1 MDSQQSSWGRHDF
14 LDLSL
19 HEPGIVAD
27 TRLEDLASDAAAVD
41 HEDTLAMQ
49 LHRVQAHARSR
60 QQAAFI
66 CMLGY
71 QLPEGTKDVVAE
83 VFNRKI
89 ELDLVGHLGSPAM
102 YLQRQGDRHL
112 LALCGSDVDMAR
124 IQLQSLL
131 QLSASRV
138 GNVLGVGQ
146 ADGRSGF
153 APLREDDPG
162 GQQAL
167 NSAKLA
173 YDLGGFHP
181 VGHIEFIDV

>member
-1 MDSQQSSWGRHDF
+1 MDSQHSTLGRHDF

-19 HEPGIVAD
+19 HEPGVVED
-27 TRLEDLASDAAAVD
+27 TRLEDLASGEVASEHDEALELQLARVREAAG
-41 HEDTLAMQ
+41 E
-49 LHRVQAHARSR
+49 
-60 QQAAFI
+60 QQVFI

-71 QLPEGTKDVVAE
+71 QLAEGTKAVVIE

-89 ELDLVGHLGSPAM
+89 ELDLAGHLALPAA
-102 YLQRQGDRHL
+102 YLCRQGDRHL
-112 LALCGSDVDMAR
+112 LALCGTDAEKVR

-153 APLREDDPG
+153 APLRADDAG
-162 GQQAL
+162 GLQAL
-167 NSAKLA
+167 NSARLA
-173 YDLGGFHP
+173 FDLGGFHP

>member
-1 MDSQQSSWGRHDF
+1 MDIQHSTMGRHDF

-19 HEPGIVAD
+19 HEPGIVED
-27 TRLEDLASDAAAVD
+27 TRLEDLASEAAACD
-41 HEDTLAMQ
+41 HDEALAQQ
-49 LHRVQAHARSR
+49 LAQVQM
-60 QQAAFI
+60 AAAGQDVFI

-89 ELDLVGHLGSPAM
+89 ELDLVGNLPAPAA
-102 YLQRQGDRHL
+102 YLRRQGDRHL
-112 LALCGSDVDMAR
+112 LALCGNDVEMTR

-146 ADGRSGF
+146 AEGRSGF
-153 APLREDDPG
+153 APLRDDDPG

-167 NSAKLA
+167 NSAQLA

>member
-1 MDSQQSSWGRHDF
+1 MDSQQITLGHHDF

-19 HEPGIVAD
+19 HEPGVVED
-27 TRLEDLASDAAAVD
+27 TRLEDLASEAAAGD
-41 HEDTLAMQ
+41 HDEVLDQQLA
-49 LHRVQAHARSR
+49 RVR
-60 QQAAFI
+60 AAAGDQGLFI

-71 QLPEGTKDVVAE
+71 QLPESTRDVVVE

-89 ELDLVGHLGSPAM
+89 EQDLVSNLVAPAV
-102 YLQRQGDRHL
+102 YLRRQGDRHL
-112 LALCGSDVDMAR
+112 LVLSGNDVEMAR

-131 QLSASRV
+131 QLTVSRV
-138 GNVLGVGQ
+138 GTVLGVGH

-153 APLREDDPG
+153 APLRADDAG
-162 GQQAL
+162 GLQAL
-167 NSAKLA
+167 NSAQLA